1 MKSIKFL
8 FYFALVAVFFT
19 SCEKEEVKNP
29 TEEVKST
36 VVTFESVN
44 LDAKGIWNGSDL
56 SGKAVS
62 ATSWGMTI
70 TNYIGSFQCEG
81 YNFENEYTKEWDSW
95 TGFSCSNNNDTI
107 VAGYTNQYSVYEA
120 AGAAGSKKFAV
131 VYETAGVKASVARN
145 AVSVM
150 MANSTYGF
158 KYMKDGN
165 SGNGPVANAKFS
177 TDDWFKV
184 TAVGFLNKT
193 KTASVE
199 FYLADFRNNKQ
210 TLLKNWQKV
219 DLSALGNI
227 DSINFAVSSSD
238 DMAPSY
244 VCIDNLTFE
253 EKVVK

>member
-19 SCEKEEVKNP
+19 SCEEEEVKNP

-131 VYETAGVKASVARN
+131 VYGLYGYAGRKR
-145 AVSVM
+145 
-150 MANSTYGF
+150 
-158 KYMKDGN
+158 
-165 SGNGPVANAKFS
+165 
-177 TDDWFKV
+177 
-184 TAVGFLNKT
+184 
-193 KTASVE
+193 
-199 FYLADFRNNKQ
+199 
-210 TLLKNWQKV
+210 
-219 DLSALGNI
+219 I
-227 DSINFAVSSSD
+227 D
-238 DMAPSY
+238 
-244 VCIDNLTFE
+244 
-253 EKVVK
+253 